1 MCDHLVRIMDDWH
14 GRYVNFLDIIEW
26 RLKTM
31 GFHPV
36 KLVGSA
42 SAGQRSA
49 MLQAFKTNPKVE
61 IMLLSLRAGGEG
73 LNLQCAS
80 HGE

>member
-1 MCDHLVRIMDDWH
+1 M
-14 GRYVNFLDIIEW
+14 NFLDIIEW